1 MSFIGAVDKGVTYTP
16 GFFIADDDE
25 NVTRETRQFAANSA
39 LVVTSDNGAKHIPMG
54 TAYPSNDGNA
64 IGITYE
70 DVDVTNGDMPGSVVT
85 KADVYEDRLAITGAD
100 YDSVTL
106 KNLVS
111 PKAQGWYESD
121 GQVSPTYTLSTD
133 TTVNTSKTYYTKS
146 GDTYS
151 AVSDYAAVLN
161 PQAEGWYESD
171 GQLEPTYTLSTD
183 TTVNTS
189 KTYYEKTGDT
199 TYAEVDDYAAVLNP
213 KEEGWYESD
222 GGTGYVLSTDTE
234 GDKTKT
240 YYEKSDVRL
249 ASAAKS
255 ALEAL
260 GFRFIATAPAVT
272 RPY

>member
-1 MSFIGAVDKGVTYTP
+1 MSFISEDKTSQVYAP
-16 GFFIADDDE
+16 GFFLAHE
-25 NVTRETRQFAANSA
+25 ECVRETKEFAQNSA
-39 LVVTSDNGAKHIPMG
+39 LVVTGADGTKHVPMG
-54 TAYPSNDGNA
+54 TAYPTNDGNA

-70 DVDVTNGDMPGSVVT
+70 DVDVSKGNMPGSVVT
-85 KADVYEDRLAITGAD
+85 KGRVIEGRLAITGAQ

-133 TTVNTSKTYYTKS
+133 TTVNTSKTYYSKS

-161 PQAEGWYESD
+161 P
-171 GQLEPTYTLSTD
+171 
-183 TTVNTS
+183 V
-189 KTYYEKTGDT
+189 
-199 TYAEVDDYAAVLNP
+199 
-213 KEEGWYESD
+213 EEGWYESD
-222 GGTGYVLSTDTE
+222 GGTGYVLSTDTA
-234 GDKTKT
+234 GVKTKT

-260 GFRFIATAPAVT
+260 GFVFVSEPTVT
-272 RPY
+272 RPDWTNS